1 MIRMIAAVW
10 LFVGLIGFG
19 VRAQETSTPDK
30 GGYTLFNPVPNTLL
44 RELSP
49 DRPDKTESPYTVD
62 AGHFQLEMDFANYT
76 YDKSDG
82 TTTKAWDAGDFNF
95 KAGLLNNADVQLVYD
110 DYLNVHTQD

>member
-30 GGYTLFNPVPNTLL
+30 GGYTLFNPMPNTLL

-49 DRPDKTESPYTVD
+49 ARPDKTESPYTVD
-62 AGHFQLEMDFANYT
+62 AGHFQLEMDFAIFT
-76 YDKSDG
+76 YDRTDG
-82 TTTKAWDAGDFNF
+82 ATTRAWNIAPVNF
-95 KAGLLNNADVQLVYD
+95 KIGLLDRKSVG
-110 DYLNVHTQD
+110 